1 MTVTL
6 ADIDRWD
13 PSAVRE
19 VSAALDKRGA
29 SADEV
34 KIGLT
39 KLPLIASW
47 QGSGGDAARASLDK
61 LSSHLAAHAEE
72 MAAVAAATKKSAD
85 EIETVRETL
94 QGIYRDA
101 RAERFDINPATGA
114 VTPLNKDMVGDP
126 RYAQQQADLET
137 RIRKVLAD
145 ANSADQDLA
154 RAITAADKD
163 ATGPSESRP
172 EVRAALSGPLPED
185 PKKFTELWDKL
196 TPEEKDWLYAQDHN
210 VGNHPGM
217 PFDPTDHL
225 GKDHYNRMHLDEL
238 MKNSQANVDDMQ
250 RRYDALARQMYM
262 GDHSS
267 DTANALAA
275 LGPQLQAAKQQLGGY
290 KAVDAALNPAKGT
303 ANGGIPRYLGL
314 LDDQGHAA
322 VSLQNPD
329 LAKRDATF
337 VPGTGQNLNQFEG
350 SNEKSIRMYQAALAA
365 DKTLM
370 PGDVSVTTWMGYDR
384 PMNLAEAAF
393 TQPATS
399 GAGSLDAFQDGLR
412 ASHVGAPS
420 VNTVIGHSY
429 GSTLVGAAASG
440 GHHLD
445 ANNIIAVGSPGM
457 LVNHASDLSLDPGG
471 HVYATKALNDVISL
485 ATDLTLG
492 PDPIGQ
498 GFGATDLMAAPGP
511 SLDPYGILPSVEAH
525 SSYWNPGNVALRNM
539 GAVIA
544 GQPPPVIGYPS
555 G

>member
-6 ADIDRWD
+6 ADIERWD

-19 VSAALDKRGA
+19 VSDALGKRGA
-29 SADEV
+29 SSDEV
-34 KIGLT
+34 KVGLS

-47 QGSGGDAARASLDK
+47 QGTGADAARASLDK
-61 LSSHLAAHAEE
+61 LSTHLAAHAEE
-72 MAAVAAATKKSAD
+72 MAAVSAATKKAAD
-85 EIETVRETL
+85 EIDSVRQTL

-101 RAERFDINPATGA
+101 KAERFAVNPTTGA
-114 VTPLNKDMVGDP
+114 VTSLDKDKPGDP
-126 RYAQQQADLET
+126 MRFLQQADLET
-137 RIRKVLAD
+137 RISKVLAD
-145 ANSADQDLA
+145 AKAADADLA
-154 RAITAADKD
+154 RAITSAGKES
-163 ATGPSESRP
+163 TGPTETRP
-172 EVRAALSGPLPED
+172 DVRAALSKPLPQD
-185 PKKFTELWDKL
+185 PKQFNELWNKL

-217 PFDPTDHL
+217 PFDPADHL

-238 MKNSQANVDDMQ
+238 MKNSQANVDDLQ
-250 RRYDALARQMYM
+250 HRFDVLADQQYR

-267 DTANALAA
+267 ETGNALAA
-275 LGPQLQAAKQQLGGY
+275 LGPQLQAAKTQLEGY
-290 KAVDAALNPAKGT
+290 KAVNAALNPSKDSP
-303 ANGGIPRYLGL
+303 NSGIPRYLGL

-337 VPGTGQNLNQFEG
+337 VPGTGQNINAFEG

-365 DKTLM
+365 DKSLM

-384 PMNLAEAAF
+384 PMNLPEASF
-393 TQPATS
+393 TDPATS
-399 GAGSLDAFQDGLR
+399 GAGNLDAFQAGLR
-412 ASHVGAPS
+412 ASHVGDPS
-420 VNTVIGHSY
+420 INTVIGHSY

-457 LVNHASDLSLDPGG
+457 LVNHAGDLNLDPGG

-485 ATDLTLG
+485 ATDTTLG

-498 GFGATDLMAAPGP
+498 SFGATDLMAAPGP

-525 SSYWNPGNVALRNM
+525 SSYWSPGNVALRNM